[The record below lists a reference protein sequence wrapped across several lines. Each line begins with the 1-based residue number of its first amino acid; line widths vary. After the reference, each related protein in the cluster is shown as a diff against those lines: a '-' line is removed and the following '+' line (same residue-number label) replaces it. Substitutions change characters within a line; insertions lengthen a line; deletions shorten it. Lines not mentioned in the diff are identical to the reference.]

1 MKNTNKN
8 LNNQSKVVKASF
20 TGSNITKYSGLNSVA
35 KYMNRQNI
43 IKAISST
50 FPTRWYNSRK
60 FGINQVMLV
69 IILASMS
76 GINRIKRI
84 SSFSGDGL
92 VRVLLRL
99 DKAINENTI
108 SATLKK
114 LGEKGARKLQMLLL
128 RKNSLWLRKR
138 GLTKITLDADST
150 VKSVSGH
157 QEGAA
162 KGFNTT
168 KKGAKSYH
176 PLLVFISEI
185 KLLYHT

>member
-1 MKNTNKN
+1 M
-8 LNNQSKVVKASF
+8 
-20 TGSNITKYSGLNSVA
+20 
-35 KYMNRQNI
+35 
-43 IKAISST
+43 
-50 FPTRWYNSRK
+50 
-60 FGINQVMLV
+60 
-69 IILASMS
+69 
-76 GINRIKRI
+76 
-84 SSFSGDGL
+84 
-92 VRVLLRL
+92 LRL

-176 PLLVFISEI
+176 PLLVFISEM
-185 KLLYHT
+185 KLLYHTWFRTGSAYTSNGIVDFLREVKESLPKTIKKVFFRADSGFFSGGLFDLLETYGWDYLVKVKLKNLEELLKSQTWMPLNFMNFTNNVQPVKHG